1 MDISDQN
8 FISKVTKQDLCDY
21 LGEKNSTKIKKIDLE
36 RMISDKISNK
46 FELARFLK
54 TFEEETGVPP
64 VALEEILQCTKSER
78 LRWQKENKL
87 KIVGYDS
94 FKYGNYPLFSLYQLN
109 MLKPETI
116 EKWREEHELEKRK
129 HRIGQGEKAKKTKEK
144 RNNEKQRILNDLKEQ
159 KAEWY
164 KTNYKLS
171 ATFELAY
178 WTVWISRL
186 AKEYQV
192 KAYNCRAGN
201 YEKYMNISKEFYE
214 IKNTTVFSLVNSP
227 YAELSIYFP
236 ENPDKYSVHFCEE
249 HLEMFRMERACYGY
263 DYFSALDYFFMN
275 QDEIEQCYNCDV
287 KREKNYYT
295 LYYLLIKDE
304 HFPDIHFSFHIP
316 YSIGLPKFGN
326 PNKLPMVKHEEQDG
340 MFRFGRPLID
350 EEKYLFI
357 PAFVKKQFN
366 KAMETYLYIMEK
378 KNE

>member
-1 MDISDQN
+1 MDISDKN

-36 RMISDKISNK
+36 KMISDKISNK

-54 TFEEETGVPP
+54 TFEKETAVPL
-64 VALEEILQCTKSER
+64 VALEKILQCTKSER
-78 LRWQKENKL
+78 LRWQKEKKL

-116 EKWREEHELEKRK
+116 EKWREEHELEKKK
-129 HRIGQGEKAKKTKEK
+129 HRIRQGERAKKTKEK
-144 RNNEKQRILNDLKEQ
+144 RNNEKQEILNDLKEQ
-159 KAEWY
+159 KTEWY
-164 KTNYKLS
+164 KTDYKLS

-192 KAYNCRAGN
+192 KAHNCRAGN
-201 YEKYMNISKEFYE
+201 YEKYMNISKEFYK
-214 IKNTTVFSLVNSP
+214 IKNTAIFSLSNSP
-227 YAELSIYFP
+227 YAELFIYFP

-275 QDEIEQCYNCDV
+275 QKEIEQCYNCDV
-287 KREKNYYT
+287 KREKIIIRYT
-295 LYYLLIKDE
+295 IYL
-304 HFPDIHFSFHIP
+304 
-316 YSIGLPKFGN
+316 
-326 PNKLPMVKHEEQDG
+326 
-340 MFRFGRPLID
+340 
-350 EEKYLFI
+350 
-357 PAFVKKQFN
+357 
-366 KAMETYLYIMEK
+366 
-378 KNE
+378 